1 MAIDVTVSG
10 LNTVVDVTM
19 ASTTEVDVDSGQAII
34 IKDYNNL
41 INKPSINSVTLSGN
55 KTSSDI
61 GVADAVHTHTTSDVT
76 DFPTNVS
83 SFTNDSGYITSASLP
98 TDFVGT
104 DGVDAGVAGLVPAP
118 TTSDVN
124 KFLKSNGT
132 WATVSGGGGGAS
144 AFVAEFN
151 VTPYADVKDAYD
163 DGAIIICTADDSG
176 NTMVLQLVYFDAT
189 NEMFIFAEPNGD
201 GVYWTELS
209 NANGWDDGTR
219 YLASTDVAT
228 QLADGLMSAL
238 DKQKLD
244 GIASGAEVNVQ
255 SDWSQSD
262 NTADDFIKNKP
273 TLATVATSGSYTDL
287 TNKPSNL
294 SFGQGYGTCATASST
309 YAKSATCSGFSL
321 VKGGIIAILFDNSV
335 TYITTLNVNSTGA
348 KYVRYKDS
356 VATTSNPLNTSIA
369 GGYLAYFMYNGTNYV
384 LLNWQHATATT
395 GMNGYM
401 SAADKSKLNGIASG
415 AEVNVQ
421 SDWDEAD
428 SSSDAYI
435 ANKPTIPDAVSITRY
450 TTTGTNI
457 ADITIGST
465 TTQLYAPTSG
475 GGTVTDVEVNG
486 TSVVTGGVAEVTVP
500 TDTSDL
506 TNGAGYITGYT
517 ETDPVFVASDAY
529 GITSSDIS
537 NWNGKS
543 DFSGSYNDLTDTPT
557 IPSKVSDL
565 ENDSGFIT
573 GYTET
578 DPTVPS
584 WAKQVSKPSYTAGEV
599 GAVPTTRT
607 VNGKAL
613 SSDITLSASDVS
625 ALPSSTVIPTIT
637 DTYSGTSSNGMS
649 GKAVKSAIDALD
661 GTISGSAGSGK
672 TLTAFSQTDGKVSAT
687 FGSISITK
695 SQVSDFPTL
704 ATVATSGSYT
714 DLTDKPTIPTVN
726 NATLTIQKNGT
737 DVQTFTANA
746 SSNVTCNITVP
757 TSAADV
763 SAVPT
768 SAVGAN
774 SGVCPLDSSGKIDA
788 SYLPV
793 YNGGVS

>member
-1 MAIDVTVSG
+1 MSIDVTVSG
-10 LNTVVDVTM
+10 LNTVVDVSMSQTGLID
-19 ASTTEVDVDSGQAII
+19 ADSGQVIVI
-34 IKDYNNL
+34 EDYNNL
-41 INKPSINSVTLSGN
+41 QHKPSINSVTLSGN

-76 DFPTNVS
+76 DFPTDVS

-104 DGVDAGVAGLVPAP
+104 DGVDAGAAGLVPAP

-144 AFVAEFN
+144 AFTAEFG
-151 VTPYADVKDAYD
+151 TTIYADVKDAYD
-163 DGAIIICTADDSG
+163 NDAILICTVPDSG
-176 NTMVLQLVYFDAT
+176 NTMVLQLVYFDAA
-189 NEMFIFAEPNGD
+189 NEIFFFAFPTSD
-201 GVYWTELS
+201 GWYLTQLS
-209 NANGWDDGTR
+209 NADGWGDGQF
-219 YLASTDVAT
+219 YFASTDVAT

-244 GIASGAEVNVQ
+244 G
-255 SDWSQSD
+255 
-262 NTADDFIKNKP
+262 
-273 TLATVATSGSYTDL
+273 
-287 TNKPSNL
+287 L
-294 SFGQGYGTCATASST
+294 SKRNIWYGTCSTSASSSPKSITTASGDFSLIAGNMLVVLFSHTNSLSSVSLQVDGGTSKSAYAMDGTSDISNRWGSGEVVSFVYDGTKFIMLEQGKASTTAYGITKLNNTVTSTSTSEAATAN
-309 YAKSATCSGFSL
+309 AVKSAYDN
-321 VKGGIIAILFDNSV
+321 GGVQSV
-335 TYITTLNVNSTGA
+335 NGSTGA
-348 KYVRYKDS
+348 V
-356 VATTSNPLNTSIA
+356 TL
-369 GGYLAYFMYNGTNYV
+369 
-384 LLNWQHATATT
+384 
-395 GMNGYM
+395 
-401 SAADKSKLNGIASG
+401 
-415 AEVNVQ
+415 
-421 SDWDEAD
+421 
-428 SSSDAYI
+428 
-435 ANKPTIPDAVSITRY
+435 TI
-450 TTTGTNI
+450 
-457 ADITIGST
+457 
-465 TTQLYAPTSG
+465 
-475 GGTVTDVEVNG
+475 
-486 TSVVTGGVAEVTVP
+486 P

-543 DFSGSYNDLTDTPT
+543 DFSGDYGDLTNKPT
-557 IPSKVSDL
+557 IPS
-565 ENDSGFIT
+565 
-573 GYTET
+573 
-578 DPTVPS
+578 
-584 WAKQVSKPSYTAGEV
+584 TAADV

-661 GTISGSAGSGK
+661 GSVSGSAGSGK
-672 TLTAFSQTDGKVSAT
+672 TLTAFSQTNGVVSAT
-687 FGSISITK
+687 FGNISITK